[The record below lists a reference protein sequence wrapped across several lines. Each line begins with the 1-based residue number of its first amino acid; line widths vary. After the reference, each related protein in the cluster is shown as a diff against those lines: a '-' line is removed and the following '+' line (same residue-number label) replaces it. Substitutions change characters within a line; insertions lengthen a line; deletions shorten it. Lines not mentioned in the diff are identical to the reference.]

1 MSEYSVYPKHWL
13 PLAVWLAFLTV
24 FTGCG
29 PSQLETKAIPALE
42 SDTSGETA
50 QAHPPTAPP
59 KPPLSLPPQAVT
71 IRRTEAKVLPTVTLN
86 ATAEWSD
93 GEGWYYQLPLPDDI
107 RARGLFDTY
116 TQDTSPHPAW
126 VPVPL
131 DASEELTLCDWSQV
145 DGRAALVTPQTFP
158 IDSEAPSELFL
169 RVDGKEAFA
178 RDAVLTLI
186 VQGCDFN
193 NRWSKPGASRK
204 IRVILRDAKKGNKSL
219 QKSFRLG
226 MADWFEGMAAWEEFS
241 NFSTFAAH
249 RLNILAGEKMPEEK
263 LEERR
268 VQRAT
273 ELNDMMDFYTG
284 QSSVRAAM
292 AMDNAIGTV
301 PQKEKQKVRLD
312 SISGVEKQTRDYGA
326 LLAAAGKTTSTPD
339 PISRYLPADTLVAI
353 FSSLGE
359 FARLTRVLDEKL
371 GDVARLAESAPG
383 HFMLE
388 KRYAA
393 QLGLEFSGMA
403 ELLGDV
409 AAGATAVVLGDPY
422 LREGTDVSLVFLN
435 RNTALLLKALA
446 THAQAAGDAHGGLQK
461 ETLSMA
467 GATVNHLT
475 SADGVVSRFEVA
487 LPEVTLVSNS
497 GGGMTRLLEVYNGR
511 HPSLEKAPDYRY
523 ARGIVPY
530 DAKEESAFL
539 YVGDSLVHAL
549 TSPVGKIAESRRMR
563 ARERLMAVNYA
574 ALLFGW
580 MKGRPPESQAE
591 LLASPFLGKG
601 DLKHADGSSITWSPK
616 EGARS
621 PWGTASHII
630 PVVDMAFDKVSESE
644 RDAYGQ
650 FVTSYNDY
658 WRGRLDPALMRIKRH
673 PKTDNLD
680 VRVHILP
687 ISRDGAYSD
696 VYNLIQRMAGDVRVI
711 SASDIHGLTM
721 SLALGKDSMFKQM
734 GQGYLAM
741 FSGQQM
747 GLGLFGDWMEG
758 GLWESARFQ
767 QWLRDRISKETEGNP
782 EAPEKADG
790 PYRSFYEELAPHLP
804 VFIGIEIGNPLT
816 FTAALAVARTSMLK
830 VSEGLLTWEADEP
843 YGEIPVTRISMSPN
857 SYTGSEK
864 IDLYYAIAG
873 GVFYAAL
880 QRDILEIQIDRA
892 LNGQLPVDV
901 QPGEKTDTHRQDEAA
916 QFASFVAPEQSGWM
930 SETATEVLGAMGM
943 FAHRQAVVGR
953 MLLQR
958 GMGNSGENLQE
969 SAITSLGY
977 WPQSPTGGEF
987 ETDRSGMVTHPW
999 LGSPVA
1005 PSRPTSMGNTP
1016 IGNAIR
1022 SIFSGLFTVSTYN
1035 RGGETELVTTAKI
1048 RFRE

>member
-1 MSEYSVYPKHWL
+1 MSEYSVYPIHWM
-13 PLAVWLAFLTV
+13 PLVVWLALTNV

-29 PSQLETKAIPALE
+29 PSQLETKAMPAME
-42 SDTSGETA
+42 TGTPTETA
-50 QAHPPTAPP
+50 QAQPPTAPP
-59 KPPLSLPPQAVT
+59 KPPLSLPPREVT
-71 IRRTEAKVLPTVTLN
+71 IRRTETKVLPMVTLN

-93 GEGWYYQLPLPDDI
+93 GEGWYYQLSLPDDL

-116 TQDTSPHPAW
+116 KRDTAPHPESIPGR
-126 VPVPL
+126 V
-131 DASEELTLCDWSQV
+131 DNSEELTLCDWSQV
-145 DGRAALVTPQTFP
+145 DGRAALLTPQTFP
-158 IDSEAPSELFL
+158 IDSEAPSNLFL

-178 RDAVLTLI
+178 GDAVLTLT
-186 VQGCDFN
+186 VRGCNFSN
-193 NRWSKPGASRK
+193 GWTRPGASRE
-204 IRVILRDAKKGNKSL
+204 IRVILRDAKKGKKSL
-219 QKSFRLG
+219 QKAFRLG
-226 MADWFEGMAAWEEFS
+226 MASWFDSMAAWEEFS
-241 NFSTFAAH
+241 HFSTFASH
-249 RLNILAGEKMPEEK
+249 RLNTLADEKMSKEK
-263 LEERR
+263 LAERR
-268 VQRAT
+268 IQRAT
-273 ELNDMMDFYTG
+273 ELNEMMDFYTG

-301 PQKEKQKVRLD
+301 PQKEKKKVRLD
-312 SISGVEKQTRDYGA
+312 SIPGVEKQTRDYGA
-326 LLAAAGKTTSTPD
+326 LLAAAGKTAPTLD
-339 PISRYLPADTLVAI
+339 PISRYLPADALVAT

-371 GDVARLAESAPG
+371 GDLVRLAESAPG

-388 KRYAA
+388 KRYAT

-409 AAGATAVVLGDPY
+409 AVGATSVVLGDPY

-435 RNTALLLKALA
+435 RNTALLQKALA
-446 THAQAAGDAHGGLQK
+446 THAKAAGDAHGGIQQ
-461 ETLSMA
+461 ETLRIA

-475 SADGVVSRFEVA
+475 SADGVVNRFEAA
-487 LPEVTLVSNS
+487 LPEVTFISNS
-497 GGGMTRLLEVYNGR
+497 GGGMARLLEVYNGN

-530 DAKEESAFL
+530 DAREESAFL

-549 TSPVGKIAESRRMR
+549 TSPGAKIAESRRMR

-580 MKGRPPESQAE
+580 MKGRPPESQTE
-591 LLASPFLGKG
+591 LLASPFLGKK
-601 DLKHADGSSITWSPK
+601 DLKHADGSPISWSPR

-621 PWGTASHII
+621 AWGTASHII

-644 RDAYGQ
+644 RDAYAQ
-650 FVTSYNDY
+650 FVTRYNNY

-673 PKTDNLD
+673 PGTDNLD

-687 ISRDGAYSD
+687 ISRNGEYSE
-696 VYNLIQRMAGDVRVI
+696 VYDIIQRVAGASRVI

-721 SLALGKDSMFKQM
+721 SLALGKDSLFKQM
-734 GQGYLAM
+734 GQGYLGM
-741 FSGQQM
+741 FTGQRL
-747 GLGLFGDWMEG
+747 GLGLFGDWIEG

-767 QWLRDRISKETEGNP
+767 QWLRDRYLTENTEEAEASDETQQT
-782 EAPEKADG
+782 
-790 PYRSFYEELAPHLP
+790 YHSFYEEVVPHLP

-843 YGEIPVTRISMSPN
+843 YGDTPVTRISMSPN

-916 QFASFVAPEQSGWM
+916 QFASAVVPEQSGWM

-958 GMGNSGENLQE
+958 GMGNAGENLQE

-987 ETDRSGMVTHPW
+987 ETDKSGMVTHPW

-1005 PSRPTSMGNTP
+1005 PSHPTTMGNTP
-1016 IGNAIR
+1016 IGKAIR
-1022 SIFSGLFTVSTYN
+1022 SLFSGLFTVSTYN